1 MSYGE
6 KMTTKNEHLSA
17 VFDGEATDFEQKRLV
32 DELLKDDDL
41 KQSWSRYALIGDVLR
56 EPETTQVA
64 GSDFLANIQ
73 QQIEKEE
80 SYSQVALKPAANQS
94 TWRKQ
99 AGSLALA
106 ASIAAISVL
115 GVQSLMNTNTADQS
129 PTTTKVALLET
140 PTSSSSNKPQK
151 ASAVQLAK
159 NETVSRQVVDLEQRI
174 KMQRYIASHIKNTSS
189 RTLAPSIRVV
199 SYNY

>member
-6 KMTTKNEHLSA
+6 KMTIKNEHLSA

-56 EPETTQVA
+56 EPETTQVV
-64 GSDFLANIQ
+64 GNDFLASIQ

-106 ASIAAISVL
+106 ASIAAVSVL
-115 GVQSLMNTNTADQS
+115 GVQSLIDTEQS
-129 PTTTKVALLET
+129 PTINQAALLEKSIDNNADI
-140 PTSSSSNKPQK
+140 PPKR
-151 ASAVQLAK
+151 SAIRLAK
-159 NETVSRQVVDLEQRI
+159 NDAVSRQVIDLEQRI

-189 RTLAPSIRVV
+189 RTIAPAIRVV
-199 SYNY
+199 SYTY

>member
-115 GVQSLMNTNTADQS
+115 GVQSLMNSNTAGQS
-129 PTTTKVALLET
+129 ATTTNVALLKK
-140 PTSSSSNKPQK
+140 PVASSNATQK
-151 ASAVQLAK
+151 TSTIRLAK
-159 NETVSRQVVDLEQRI
+159 NDIAPRQVVDLEQRI
-174 KMQRYIASHIKNTSS
+174 KMQRYIVSHIKNASS
-189 RTLAPSIRVV
+189 RTIAPSIRVI